1 MRLDLTEPVRGVPWG
16 EPISVPA
23 TASVRHVASVLARLR
38 VGAVLVQA
46 TDEGDVGVVAER
58 DVVHAVAA
66 GLDLDRTT
74 AADVMTPELVTVDVL
89 ATVETVV
96 QAMVQRGVRHVAI
109 VDGDEIVG
117 VLSARDVLGRLATG
131 EERAALRSHL

>member
-46 TDEGDVGVVAER
+46 SDVGDVGVVAER

-74 AADVMTPELVTVDVL
+74 AGDVMTAELVTVDVL
-89 ATVETVV
+89 ATVEAVV

-131 EERAALRSHL
+131 EERAALRSRT